1 MIKQYVDSI
10 RRESQYKR
18 VFRKWLKG
26 EIPDNQLRADQRA
39 YIQKTMKARM
49 KRIKRRF
56 RRQVELH
63 MFLRNITV
71 KPIGRL
77 LRPLPVNWHEDFADG
92 ISYPH
97 CPACDELAYQKDHCV
112 FCGRRFS
119 QWDATTGSGK

>member
-39 YIQKTMKARM
+39 YVQKTMKARM

-56 RRQVELH
+56 RRQVEIH
-63 MFLRNITV
+63 MFFRNIMV

-77 LRPLPVNWHEDFADG
+77 LRPLPVNWHPDFGDG
-92 ISYPH
+92 IEYPH
-97 CPACDELAYQKDHCV
+97 CPVCDELAYQKDHCV

-119 QWDATTGSGK
+119 QWDTTTESGK

>member
-1 MIKQYVDSI
+1 
-10 RRESQYKR
+10 
-18 VFRKWLKG
+18 
-26 EIPDNQLRADQRA
+26 
-39 YIQKTMKARM
+39 
-49 KRIKRRF
+49 
-56 RRQVELH
+56 
-63 MFLRNITV
+63 MFFRNITV

-119 QWDATTGSGK
+119 QWDTTTESGK